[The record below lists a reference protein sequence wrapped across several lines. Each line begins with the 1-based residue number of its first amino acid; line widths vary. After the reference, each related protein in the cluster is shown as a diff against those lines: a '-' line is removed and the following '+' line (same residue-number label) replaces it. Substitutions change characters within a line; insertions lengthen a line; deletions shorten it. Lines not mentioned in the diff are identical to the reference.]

1 MTAVAAE
8 RLRPLFACPR
18 IRPQRL
24 CFHAPPAPPCSDQA
38 AVRCCNRSAAP
49 TATVS
54 PPYAV
59 SILRP
64 SAAAGNRPFPA
75 TDIPPT
81 VSNGF
86 LSPPERAAAHGGKPR
101 PKPPAATLHTR
112 SGSLAR
118 PPCLVPPRRPRPAR
132 PRRVIR
138 KPTIQKRSG
147 GTPSGAPPP
156 VPTAGG
162 SDLIRHLPYEG
173 PHALHLGLLFELAQR
188 LHHGGHLLVL
198 DDRQHRGVHGRPG
211 V

>member
-1 MTAVAAE
+1 MPTHPPTAA
-8 RLRPLFACPR
+8 LLPR
-18 IRPQRL
+18 SPAPP
-24 CFHAPPAPPCSDQA
+24 APPAPPCSDQA
-38 AVRCCNRSAAP
+38 TVRCCNRSAAP

-59 SILRP
+59 SVLRL
-64 SAAAGNRPFPA
+64 SAIAGHRYASDGIQRFPFSADKSSSPWQAA
-75 TDIPPT
+75 PT
-81 VSNGF
+81 EAPCRNTAQTV
-86 LSPPERAAAHGGKPR
+86 RKPR
-101 PKPPAATLHTR
+101 PPTLFRTAGPVASCPSPACHPKTYHPKT
-112 SGSLAR
+112 
-118 PPCLVPPRRPRPAR
+118 
-132 PRRVIR
+132 
-138 KPTIQKRSG
+138 KR

-156 VPTAGG
+156 VPTAGR